1 MIIGLSGKARAGKD
15 TLFAYLSY
23 RGFVKASYAEDLK
36 KRVRR
41 DFQLTME
48 HTDGKLKEAPS
59 DRLGG
64 HSPRELMIDYGNMFR
79 KFNPNYWVDS
89 LMNGLKGQP
98 KDVKVVITDVRYPNE
113 AEAIKASGGILIRLE
128 RHTSRDAMVDE
139 KTKLSISET
148 ALDEYKRWD
157 IILPGEKNETPQDL
171 EKFSDEVMDYV
182 QKTLAL
188 S

>member
-23 RGFVKASYAEDLK
+23 RGFVRASYAEELK

-48 HTDGKLKEAPS
+48 HTDGKLKEVPS

-64 HSPRELMIDYGNMFR
+64 FSPRELMIDYGNMFR
-79 KFNPNYWVDS
+79 KYNSNYWVDS
-89 LMNGLKGQP
+89 LMASLKTQP
-98 KDVKVVITDVRYPNE
+98 PEAKVVITDVRYPNE
-113 AEAIKASGGILIRLE
+113 AAAIKAAKGILIRIE
-128 RHTSRDAMVDE
+128 RHSSRDAMINE

-148 ALDEYKRWD
+148 ALDQYVGWD
-157 IILPGEKNETPQDL
+157 IVLQGEKNETPQDL
-171 EKFSDEVMDYV
+171 EKFADEVMGYV